1 MIKKL
6 SKKLSVSLSKSL
18 DGNNEDVEIWTYGL
32 ELLLNGTIKF
42 GLIAGLSA
50 ILGTFKPTFLILITF
65 AAFRCFGGGVHFST
79 YPRCLTFGVIKFLI
93 LGSIS
98 NVKGNMFNYNLLFY
112 VTLFLGI
119 LTIIKW
125 VPGDTEIKPIKNKED
140 RKKQK
145 VKTTIVLI
153 LWIIIVQ
160 ILIRLNSFK
169 YILPITLGALTSFIF
184 ITPLGYWFITSID
197 NILDKTKV
205 KYGEVK

>member
-6 SKKLSVSLSKSL
+6 SKKLSISLSKRL
-18 DGNNEDVEIWTYGL
+18 DGNDEDVEIWAYGL
-32 ELLLNGTIKF
+32 ELLLNGAIKF
-42 GLIAGLSA
+42 GLIAGLSTVFG
-50 ILGTFKPTFLILITF
+50 IFKPTILALATF
-65 AAFRCFGGGVHFST
+65 AIFRHFGGGVHFST
-79 YPRCLTFGVIKFLI
+79 YLRCLTSGVVMFLI

-98 NVKGNMFNYNLLFY
+98 NVKGNTFNYNLLFY
-112 VTLFLGI
+112 VTLFLGV

-125 VPGDTEIKPIKNKED
+125 VPGDTEIKPIKNRED

-145 VKTTIVLI
+145 IKTTIALI
-153 LWIIIVQ
+153 FWIIIVQ
-160 ILIRLNSFK
+160 VLIKLNNFK
-169 YILPITLGALTSFIF
+169 YISPIILGAFTSFIF

>member
-18 DGNNEDVEIWTYGL
+18 DGDSEDVEIWAYGL

-50 ILGTFKPTFLILITF
+50 SFGIFKPTILTLITF

-79 YPRCLTFGVIKFLI
+79 YLRCLTFGVIKFLI

-98 NVKGNMFNYNLLFY
+98 NMKGNMSNYSLLFF

-125 VPGDTEIKPIKNKED
+125 VPGDTEIKPIKDKED

-145 VKTTIVLI
+145 IKTTIVLI
-153 LWIIIVQ
+153 LWMIIVQ
-160 ILIRLNSFK
+160 ILISLNSFK
-169 YILPITLGALTSFIF
+169 YILPIILGALTSFIF

-205 KYGEVK
+205 KYEEVK

>member
-42 GLIAGLSA
+42 LFIVGLA
-50 ILGTFKPTFLILITF
+50 ISFGIFKPTILALITF
-65 AAFRCFGGGVHFST
+65 AIFRHFGGGVHFST
-79 YPRCLTFGVIKFLI
+79 YLRCLTSGIAIFLT
-93 LGSIS
+93 LGKISCLNISIY
-98 NVKGNMFNYNLLFY
+98 NYNLLFY

-169 YILPITLGALTSFIF
+169 YILPIILGALTSFIF

>member
-18 DGNNEDVEIWTYGL
+18 DGNSEDVEIWAYGL

-65 AAFRCFGGGVHFST
+65 AAFRS
-79 YPRCLTFGVIKFLI
+79 FGVIKFLI